1 MASPGAAPEAMVSA
15 RGHRYTPVLASARR
29 ARPSL
34 MKIVV
39 HYAEIGLKGRN
50 RPQFE
55 ERLVRGLR
63 LALGTAARPRI
74 RRLEGRLA
82 VELPDDVP
90 FELVR
95 ERIAECFGVAY
106 FGRVSSCEPT
116 LPALEKALEG
126 FVSEHRFAS
135 FGIRA
140 KRSDKRHPFRSTEIA
155 RHLGSFVQ
163 ERTGARVD
171 LTDPELWIDV
181 RVLAREA
188 QILHERIPGPG
199 GLPTGS
205 AGRALAMISGGIDSP
220 VAAYEIMR
228 RGAEVSFAHFHSAPF
243 TSAASV
249 DKVRELVALLA
260 RHQGTTTLW
269 VVPFGALQTELVRQ
283 APAEPRVVLYRRFML
298 RIAEV
303 LAERQRARA
312 LVTGDSLGQV
322 SSQTLANLDTIN
334 RAAKLPVLRPLIG
347 TDKQDIVARA
357 RRIGT
362 LDISNEP
369 DEDCC
374 SYLMPVRPAT
384 STRPEHMERIESGL
398 DTERLVRE
406 TLERAVVERI
416 EPQPR

>member
-1 MASPGAAPEAMVSA
+1 
-15 RGHRYTPVLASARR
+15 
-29 ARPSL
+29 

-39 HYAEIGLKGRN
+39 QYAEIGLKGRN

-63 LALGTAARPRI
+63 LALGTLARPRI
-74 RRLEGRLA
+74 RRLEGRLS

-90 FELVR
+90 FESVR
-95 ERIAECFGVAY
+95 ERFAGCFGVAY
-106 FGRVSSCEPT
+106 FGRISSCEPT
-116 LPALEKALEG
+116 LAALEKTLEG
-126 FVSEHRFAS
+126 FLAEHRFAS
-135 FGIRA
+135 FGVRA
-140 KRSDKRHPFRSTEIA
+140 KRSDKRHPFKSGEIA

-163 ERTGARVD
+163 ERSGARVD
-171 LTDPELWIDV
+171 LTNPELWIDV
-181 RVLAREA
+181 RVLAHEA

-199 GLPTGS
+199 GLPSGS

-228 RGAEVSFAHFHSAPF
+228 RGAEVSFAHFHSGPF
-243 TSAASV
+243 TSSASV

-260 RHQGTTTLW
+260 RHQGTTKLW
-269 VVPFGALQTELVRQ
+269 VIPFGALQTEIVRL
-283 APAEPRVVLYRRFML
+283 APSGPRVILYRRFML
-298 RIAEV
+298 RVAQA
-303 LAERQRARA
+303 LAEREGARA
-312 LVTGDSLGQV
+312 LVTGESLGQV

-347 TDKQDIVARA
+347 TDKQEIVARA
-357 RRIGT
+357 RQIGT

-374 SYLMPVRPAT
+374 SYLMPTRPAT
-384 STRPEHMERIESGL
+384 STRPELLDRIESGL

-406 TLERAVVERI
+406 TLERAALERI
-416 EPQPR
+416 EPEPR

>member
-1 MASPGAAPEAMVSA
+1 
-15 RGHRYTPVLASARR
+15 
-29 ARPSL
+29 

-63 LALGTAARPRI
+63 LALGGLGRPKI
-74 RRLEGRLA
+74 RRLEGRHL
-82 VELPDDVP
+82 VELPDEVP
-90 FELVR
+90 FDVVR

-126 FVSEHRFAS
+126 FLAEHRFAS
-135 FGIRA
+135 FGVRA
-140 KRSDKRHPFRSTEIA
+140 KRSDKRHPFRSGDIA
-155 RHLGSFVQ
+155 RHLGHVVQ

-171 LTDPELWIDV
+171 LTAPELWIDV
-181 RVLAREA
+181 RVLAHEA

-228 RGAEVSFAHFHSAPF
+228 RGAEVSFAHFHSGPF

-249 DKVRELVALLA
+249 DKVRDLVALLA
-260 RHQGTTTLW
+260 RHQGTTALW
-269 VVPFGALQTELVRQ
+269 VVPFGALQTEIVRE
-283 APAEPRVVLYRRFML
+283 APAAPRVILYRRFML
-298 RIAEV
+298 RVAQA

-312 LVTGDSLGQV
+312 LVTGESLGQV

-334 RAAKLPVLRPLIG
+334 RAARLPVLRPLIG

-374 SYLMPVRPAT
+374 SYLMPPRPAT
-384 STRPEHMERIESGL
+384 ATHPDHLERIEAGL

-406 TLERAVVERI
+406 TVERAVLESI